1 MHSYEDRVRAVELY
15 YRYGK
20 KASMVIREL
29 GYPSIKQL
37 GRWVRIYEETGDL
50 PKGLKSRQRYSQAQK
65 IAAVEH
71 YLTHGGCLAFTRRAI
86 GYPSDV
92 LLKRWIEEIY
102 PNRRPLN
109 VRSNTNKCFSQE
121 EKSQAVRELCNRSG
135 TALNVA
141 QNIGVS
147 VPVLYKWKKDL
158 LDDEAYRSM
167 RRRKTSPQNKNQDA
181 LLDEITRLKQQV
193 HQLQLERDI
202 LTKAN
207 ELIKK
212 DMGISVLTLKNREK
226 TQIVDALK
234 EIYSVAEVLCVL
246 KLARSCY
253 FYHKAS
259 QRLNDKYAEI
269 RIAMAKIFEG
279 NYRCYGYRRLHAM
292 LRENKLCISE
302 KVVRRLMTEEQLVVK
317 RARQR
322 RYSSY
327 CGEIGPAP
335 ENLLARNFRSCSPN
349 EKWLTDITEFHL
361 PAGKVYLSPVIDC
374 FDGKVVS
381 WSIGTRPDAKLV
393 NCMLDDAL
401 DTLRENEKPVIHSDR
416 GGHYRWPGWL
426 DRINASGLKRSMS
439 RKGCSSDNA
448 ACEGFF
454 GRVKNEMYYGR
465 NWASTTQEEF
475 ICFLDRY
482 IRWYNEKRIKLSL
495 GAMSPVKYRQHLG
508 ITT

>member
-20 KASMVIREL
+20 KASVVIREL

-37 GRWVRIYEETGDL
+37 GRWVRIYEETGEL
-50 PKGLKSRQRYSQAQK
+50 PRELKSRQRYSQAQK

-102 PNRRPLN
+102 PNRHPLI

-121 EKSQAVRELCNRSG
+121 EKYQAVRELCNRSG

-167 RRRKTSPQNKNQDA
+167 RRRKTLPQNKNQDA

-212 DMGISVLTLKNREK
+212 T
-226 TQIVDALK
+226 
-234 EIYSVAEVLCVL
+234 
-246 KLARSCY
+246 
-253 FYHKAS
+253 
-259 QRLNDKYAEI
+259 
-269 RIAMAKIFEG
+269 
-279 NYRCYGYRRLHAM
+279 
-292 LRENKLCISE
+292 
-302 KVVRRLMTEEQLVVK
+302 
-317 RARQR
+317 
-322 RYSSY
+322 
-327 CGEIGPAP
+327 
-335 ENLLARNFRSCSPN
+335 
-349 EKWLTDITEFHL
+349 
-361 PAGKVYLSPVIDC
+361 
-374 FDGKVVS
+374 
-381 WSIGTRPDAKLV
+381 
-393 NCMLDDAL
+393 
-401 DTLRENEKPVIHSDR
+401 
-416 GGHYRWPGWL
+416 
-426 DRINASGLKRSMS
+426 
-439 RKGCSSDNA
+439 
-448 ACEGFF
+448 
-454 GRVKNEMYYGR
+454 
-465 NWASTTQEEF
+465 WASA
-475 ICFLDRY
+475 
-482 IRWYNEKRIKLSL
+482 S
-495 GAMSPVKYRQHLG
+495 
-508 ITT
+508 